1 MSRGSNQL
9 KVKEWTSRCERFG
22 KSGQSATQ
30 FCEAEGIST
39 PSFYR
44 WRRKLGRSA
53 KGRKGRRR
61 STRRRASRPSAFK
74 PVNVALPDRSSGM
87 TIRLPGGIVIELGSD
102 AATID
107 SVMNQLLD
115 RQGQVSDWE
124 VELC

>member
-9 KVKEWTSRCERFG
+9 KVKEWTSRFERFG

-74 PVNVALPDRSSGM
+74 PVMARAVKNVALLVEQICDTASKEDASHQ
-87 TIRLPGGIVIELGSD
+87 LGSPCHG
-102 AATID
+102 
-107 SVMNQLLD
+107 L
-115 RQGQVSDWE
+115 
-124 VELC
+124 